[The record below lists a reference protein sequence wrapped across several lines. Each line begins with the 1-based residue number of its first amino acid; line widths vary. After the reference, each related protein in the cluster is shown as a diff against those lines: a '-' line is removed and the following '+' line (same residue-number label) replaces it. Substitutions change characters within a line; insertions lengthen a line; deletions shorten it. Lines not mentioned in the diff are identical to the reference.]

1 MTTRPSNRVC
11 LVYAVLLIVVAIMFP
26 YAVRVAIPVAIM
38 VLVGHYLYTHCMSPS
53 EGVGLDIRTI
63 DQVLKEQR

>member
-1 MTTRPSNRVC
+1 
-11 LVYAVLLIVVAIMFP
+11 MFP